1 MPYHGT
7 HVGLFVRPSLSP
19 LPPPPSPLPR
29 EASRSR
35 RGPPLPPLTQD
46 CFYAMA
52 PLGMA
57 DSFLPPPHPR
67 ANSGA
72 SPGRQA
78 AHPSLSVEYRQARG
92 RHAPAARWRARSAC
106 APRPHAR
113 PRLRRSPLARG
124 PARSPYGP
132 AVSSPVATNQPQ
144 QAPTDRASACS
155 PAALDAGQNTR
166 SLTVGW
172 HSPSNSWGRDG
183 PSSAHRARPSRT
195 SPAT

>member
-78 AHPSLSVEYRQARG
+78 AYPSLSVEYRQARG
-92 RHAPAARWRARSAC
+92 RPARARRALARPQRMRAKAAC
-106 APRPHAR
+106 APTSA
-113 PRLRRSPLARG
+113 PLAAG
-124 PARSPYGP
+124 KGTGTFALWPGGFFAGS
-132 AVSSPVATNQPQ
+132 NQPTT
-144 QAPTDRASACS
+144 ASTDRASACS